1 MPARGAHVPQGLAAG
16 SRRRPRQRR
25 GERRDY
31 KRRCMAWVAVS
42 ARSVRGRE
50 RRSTSGHGGV
60 VGGPGHECCRVRT
73 VRELHRRRAP
83 RVIATSGL
91 GPSVP
96 TDTARTG
103 RNCLHVNAFRHL
115 WTRALLGPSIPGLA
129 FFARIFVC
137 LFGGLSLPNR
147 RGSGLWGK
155 VIGVGVRFDGHGYPL
170 LCRRSGPG
178 RTQGTNS
185 TWTLSRRRRPSAR
198 LCAAAIHAVLDRP
211 LRHSRFSPIP
221 RQHLGLV
228 TVHRFETDFGDRA
241 L

>member
-1 MPARGAHVPQGLAAG
+1 MLQSAHGSRVTSSPGAEGDCDLWSGAIGADGYGQNGSKLSTRQCFPTSLDAG
-16 SRRRPRQRR
+16 SARPF
-25 GERRDY
+25 D
-31 KRRCMAWVAVS
+31 
-42 ARSVRGRE
+42 
-50 RRSTSGHGGV
+50 SGFGV
-60 VGGPGHECCRVRT
+60 
-73 VRELHRRRAP
+73 
-83 RVIATSGL
+83 
-91 GPSVP
+91 
-96 TDTARTG
+96 
-103 RNCLHVNAFRHL
+103 
-115 WTRALLGPSIPGLA
+115 
-129 FFARIFVC
+129 FARIFVC